1 MKKQGSIKIERDAT
15 GTPWLVVGTGDDYV
29 AQRITVTETHVFDYS
44 WQAVKFIREHN
55 GGEVAA

>member
-1 MKKQGSIKIERDAT
+1 MKKQGSIKIERDAS

-44 WQAVKFIREHN
+44 WQAVKFVRE
-55 GGEVAA
+55 ATS